1 MQTTITARH
10 FEISDSLRERATA
23 VLAKL
28 ETSAPRPVDAH
39 IIFDLEGTTPTAEI
53 RLHLSQGE
61 VMVASGDGADHR
73 TALDRS
79 EEKLRSQLRRVTQR
93 QHRARKSAPDE
104 V

>member
-10 FEISDSLRERATA
+10 FEISDSLQERAAT

-28 ETSAPRPVDAH
+28 ESTAPRPIDAH
-39 IIFDLEGTTPTAEI
+39 IVFDLEGDTSTAEI

-61 VMVASGDGADHR
+61 MMIATGEGTDHR
-73 TALDRS
+73 SALDRS
-79 EEKLRSQLRRVTQR
+79 EEKLRSQLRRVKHPA
-93 QHRARKSAPDE
+93 HRERKPAPDQ

>member
-10 FEISDSLRERATA
+10 FEISDSLQERATA

-28 ETSAPRPVDAH
+28 ESTAPRPIDAH
-39 IIFDLEGTTPTAEI
+39 VIFDIEGATSTAEI

-61 VMVASGDGADHR
+61 MMIATGEGTDHL

-79 EEKLRSQLRRVTQR
+79 EEKLRSQLRRVTR
-93 QHRARKSAPDE
+93 RAHRERKPAPDQ

>member
-10 FEISDSLRERATA
+10 FEISDSLHERATA

-28 ETSAPRPVDAH
+28 ETSAPRPIDAH
-39 IIFDLEGTTPTAEI
+39 VVVDIEGTTSTAEI

-61 VMVASGDGADHR
+61 VMVASGDGTDHR

-93 QHRARKSAPDE
+93 QHRVRKSTPDDL
-104 V
+104 